1 MSKIIIDLKKNVIE
15 IGGRIAID
23 MNEEKIMVNMDG
35 DPPQAFDGTS
45 EPQTTLHEWFNQPK
59 QVTERK
65 RPHDAVSAKVRHN
78 AKRKRGWYVGKRI
91 TMADG
96 TKATVVEH
104 VRGRQY
110 LVKYNMRR
118 GKTGSF
124 ATVSR
129 YAAHYEKEDHW
140 DWWEDRK
147 RTKAGIG
154 RRRVNSGTR
163 TDKHGKHRCSI
174 CGKRG
179 HNRRTCPLRTQDS
192 SEVVE

>member
-1 MSKIIIDLKKNVIE
+1 MNKIIIDLKKKVIE
-15 IGGRIAID
+15 IGGSITID

-35 DPPQAFDGTS
+35 DPPQVFDGTS
-45 EPQTTLHEWFNQPK
+45 EPQKKLNEWYNQPK
-59 QVTERK
+59 QVTGRK
-65 RPHDAVSAKVRHN
+65 RPHDAVSAVKRHS
-78 AKRKRGWYVGKRI
+78 AKKKRDWYVGKSI
-91 TMADG
+91 TMVDG

-104 VRGRQY
+104 IRGRQY
-110 LVKYNMRR
+110 FVKFNMRR

-147 RTKAGIG
+147 QVKRAGKKMDIKRRT
-154 RRRVNSGTR
+154 
-163 TDKHGKHRCSI
+163 GKYGSYRCSL
-174 CGKRG
+174 CGKKG

-192 SEVVE
+192 SEAVE

>member
-1 MSKIIIDLKKNVIE
+1 MNKIIIDLKKKVIE
-15 IGGRIAID
+15 IGGSITID

-45 EPQTTLHEWFNQPK
+45 EPQTKLHKWFNQPK

-65 RPHDAVSAKVRHN
+65 RPHDAVSAVKRHS
-78 AKRKRGWYVGKRI
+78 AKRKRGWYVGKSI
-91 TMADG
+91 TMVDG

-104 VRGRQY
+104 IRGRQY
-110 LVKYNMRR
+110 FVKFNMRR
-118 GKTGSF
+118 GNTGSF

-129 YAAHYEKEDHW
+129 YAAHYENEDHW

-147 RTKAGIG
+147 KAKRAGKKMDIKRRT
-154 RRRVNSGTR
+154 
-163 TDKHGKHRCSI
+163 GKYGSYRCSL
-174 CGKRG
+174 CGEKG

-192 SEVVE
+192 SEAVE